1 MAFQQNAFQ
10 HNAFQVQVVGG
21 AAATATPLRQMM
33 GYGLSIRLLAASQLQ
48 KDISRRQLGKTI
60 VALLIPWKK

>member
-21 AAATATPLRQMM
+21 ADAAIPLRQMM